1 MSVELLKGNGLRLG
15 RLGARLATSE
25 QDVAAVQSLR
35 YQVFYEEMAAKPDE
49 TMAAARRDIDRFDG
63 FADHLM
69 VIDHERNEGAGEVV
83 GTYRLMRREIAARAG
98 QFYSVDEY
106 DIAPLVDQPGDIL
119 ELGRSCVHAEYRD
132 RPTMQLLWRGLAAYV
147 FHYDISLM
155 FGCASFP
162 GVDPDEHAMAFS
174 YLYHNQLAPEGLR
187 PVAVKDRYVDM
198 NRLPA
203 DRVDA
208 KQALNDMPPLI
219 KGYLR
224 LGAKFGDGAVIDPQF
239 HTTDVCVVVKT
250 DAVTAKYYD
259 HYNRRITEAGEK
271 PVADDA

>member
-1 MSVELLKGNGLRLG
+1 MSLELLQGDGLRIG
-15 RLGARLATSE
+15 RLGARLAASSADIE
-25 QDVAAVQSLR
+25 AVQSLR

-49 TMAAARRDIDRFDG
+49 EMAAARRDIDRFDAY
-63 FADHLM
+63 ADHLM
-69 VIDHERNEGAGEVV
+69 VFDHTIGEGPEAIV
-83 GTYRLMRREIAARAG
+83 GTYRLMRREIADKAG

-106 DIAPLVDQPGDIL
+106 DISPLVDQPGDIL
-119 ELGRSCVHAEYRD
+119 ELGRSCVHADYRD

-147 FHYDISLM
+147 FHYDIGFM

-174 YLYHNQLAPEGLR
+174 YLHHQHRAPAGLC

-198 NRLPA
+198 NRVPA
-203 DRVDA
+203 DQINE
-208 KQALNDMPPLI
+208 KQALMEMPPLI

-250 DAVTAKYYD
+250 DTVTAKYYD
-259 HYNRRITEAGEK
+259 HYQRRITD
-271 PVADDA
+271 ADEERTRN